1 MLMNQVWCTM
11 IGVDL
16 ILGAP
21 FLQDQNIQL
30 VVTLRLRVTHQ
41 HQIQVRQTVFLV
53 AFVEDFCHFC
63 PPPLDFDEIQKN
75 IRVHEQTLTLI
86 LIEVFFREAPTSSR
100 VLNDSQECIFI
111 LSPPL

>member
-1 MLMNQVWCTM
+1 M

-53 AFVEDFCHFC
+53 AFVESRLSPLFLPLL

-86 LIEVFFREAPTSSR
+86 LNEVFFREAPTSSR

>member
-1 MLMNQVWCTM
+1 M

-53 AFVEDFCHFC
+53 AFVEILVLPLL

>member
-1 MLMNQVWCTM
+1 M

-63 PPPLDFDEIQKN
+63 PLAS
-75 IRVHEQTLTLI
+75 TLMR
-86 LIEVFFREAPTSSR
+86 FKKTSESMNR
-100 VLNDSQECIFI
+100 H
-111 LSPPL
+111 